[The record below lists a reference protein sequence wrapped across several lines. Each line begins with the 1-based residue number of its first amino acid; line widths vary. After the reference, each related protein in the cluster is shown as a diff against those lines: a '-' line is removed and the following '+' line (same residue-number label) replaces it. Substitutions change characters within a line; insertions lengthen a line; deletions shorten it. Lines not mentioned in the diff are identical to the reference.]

1 MNKNHY
7 IVQDEKG
14 NVGLDYAADLFNR
27 LQVDGRLAAG
37 FPWANTGTPHTF
49 ANFVNSLQSKV
60 DNFCGS
66 VLLDSKA
73 RIIKHGN

>member
-27 LQVDGRLAAG
+27 LQVDGRLVAG
-37 FPWANTGTPHTF
+37 FPWANTGRPHTF
-49 ANFVNSLQSKV
+49 EWFVLSLEDKIDTIKEDVTMSI
-60 DNFCGS
+60 
-66 VLLDSKA
+66 KA